1 MKKGMLAFIIIGFL
15 FQINLNAQERLYSQ
29 YFTEQQLQAPRVSAA
44 YQTYNQKLRNEF
56 DEKGLTYP
64 PQELYIRAFKGTNEM
79 EIWVKNQSEDTFQ
92 LFKSYDICAL
102 SGSLGPKRWEG
113 DRQVPE
119 GFYFIS
125 DFNARSDFH
134 LSMLLNYPN
143 YSDLIMGNK
152 HAPGSAIYIHGGCYT
167 IGCLPMTD
175 QGIKEIYTLS
185 LVTKINGQ
193 NNIPVHVFP
202 VRFNEASI
210 GFLAK
215 EYGNDIEKQ
224 KFWLNLKVGY
234 DYFEN
239 NKKILPVM
247 YNQEGKYVY

>member
-1 MKKGMLAFIIIGFL
+1 MKKWLLTILGMALIGTSA
-15 FQINLNAQERLYSQ
+15 IWAQERLYSQ
-29 YFTEQQLQAPRVSAA
+29 YFTEQQLQAPRVAAA
-44 YQTYNQKLRNEF
+44 YQQFNHKLQSEF
-56 DEKGLTYP
+56 EGKGLTYP
-64 PQELYIRAFKGTNEM
+64 PEEIFIRAFKGTNEM
-79 EIWVKNQSEDTFQ
+79 EIWVKSQSADTFT
-92 LFKSYDICAL
+92 LFKDYSICAL

-143 YSDLIMGNK
+143 YSDMILGNK
-152 HAPGSAIYIHGGCYT
+152 QAPGSAIYIHGGCYT

-193 NNIPVHVFP
+193 NNIPVHVYP
-202 VRFNEASI
+202 VRFNEESI
-210 GFLAK
+210 NYLAK
-215 EYGNDIEKQ
+215 EYGNDVEKQ

-234 DYFEN
+234 DYFEK

-247 YNQEGKYVY
+247 YNQEGKYVF